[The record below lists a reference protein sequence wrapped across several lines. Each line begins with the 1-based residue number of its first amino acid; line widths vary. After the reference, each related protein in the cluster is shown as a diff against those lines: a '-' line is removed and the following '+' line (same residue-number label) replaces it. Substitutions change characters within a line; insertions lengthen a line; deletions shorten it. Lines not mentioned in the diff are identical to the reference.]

1 MKLPA
6 MSEAPLPTLPPP
18 FDETGDRPFSFYPA
32 ILGIEHNEWRAQQ
45 ATWSEILVANTKSD
59 HSLWVPRRYIGD
71 LSRIDEPVMIVGLKK
86 ELEHKAG
93 GVWPHEKRVLSM
105 PPVSTVL
112 VNAPANVP
120 ANPGRES
127 AGPSAVN
134 LRMASS
140 AESRIGRM
148 ILVTLVVAIGV
159 LALAVTIYRGRT
171 SGEQVEFH
179 GVLQAE
185 LGLSRQDDYFA
196 IVRKMGQ
203 PQEDRWRSDQ
213 GELQF
218 RGLKYPDRQ
227 VTVILMGTD
236 RKNALYIGSV
246 NREGLVVDSVDM
258 PGGVNAAAMIR
269 RLPKF

>member
-1 MKLPA
+1 

-105 PPVSTVL
+105 PLVS
-112 VNAPANVP
+112 NAPT
-120 ANPGRES
+120 NPGPELS
-127 AGPSAVN
+127 PGPSAVS

-148 ILVTLVVAIGV
+148 ILVSLVVAIGA
-159 LALAVTIYRGRT
+159 LALAVAFYRGRT

-218 RGLKYPDRQ
+218 RGLKYADRQ

-236 RKNALYIGSV
+236 RKNARYIGSV

>member
-1 MKLPA
+1 MN
-6 MSEAPLPTLPPP
+6 EAPLPSLPPP
-18 FDETGDRPFSFYPA
+18 FDVTGDRPFSFYPP
-32 ILGIEHNEWRAQQ
+32 ILGIERNEWRAQQ
-45 ATWSEILVANTKSD
+45 STWSEILVVNTKSE
-59 HSLWVPRRYIGD
+59 HSVWVPRRYIGE

-86 ELEHKAG
+86 ELEYKAG

-105 PPVSTVL
+105 PPVST
-112 VNAPANVP
+112 APVAVEP
-120 ANPGRES
+120 EPSRMPG
-127 AGPSAVN
+127 PVN
-134 LRMASS
+134 LRMDSG

-148 ILVTLVVAIGV
+148 ILVSMVVAIGA
-159 LALAVTIYRGRT
+159 LALAVAFYRGRT

-179 GVLQAE
+179 GVLQTE
-185 LGLSRQDDYFA
+185 LGLKPQDDYFA
-196 IVRKMGQ
+196 VVRKLGS

-218 RGLKYPDRQ
+218 RGLKYPGF
-227 VTVILMGTD
+227 TIILMGTE
-236 RKNALYIGSV
+236 RKNARYIGSV

>member
-1 MKLPA
+1 

-18 FDETGDRPFSFYPA
+18 FDETGDRAFSFYPP

-45 ATWSEILVANTKSD
+45 ATWSEILVVNTKNEV
-59 HSLWVPRRYIGD
+59 SLWVPRRYIGD
-71 LSRIDEPVMIVGLKK
+71 LSRVDEPVMIVGLKK

-105 PPVSTVL
+105 PPVST
-112 VNAPANVP
+112 APVVAGPEPVP
-120 ANPGRES
+120 APM
-127 AGPSAVN
+127 N
-134 LRMASS
+134 LRMDSG

-148 ILVTLVVAIGV
+148 ILVSLVVAVGV
-159 LALAVTIYRGRT
+159 LALVVAFYRGRT

-179 GVLQAE
+179 GVMQSN
-185 LGLSRQDDYFA
+185 LGLSGQDDYFA
-196 IVRKMGQ
+196 VVRKLGQ
-203 PQEDRWRSDQ
+203 PEQDRWRSDQ

-218 RGLKYPDRQ
+218 RGLKYPT
-227 VTVILMGTD
+227 VTVILMGSD
-236 RKNALYIGSV
+236 RKNARYIGSV

>member
-1 MKLPA
+1 

-18 FDETGDRPFSFYPA
+18 FDETGDRAFSFFPP

-59 HSLWVPRRYIGD
+59 QTVWVPRRYIGE
-71 LSRIDEPVMIVGLKK
+71 LSRVDEPVMIVGLKK

-93 GVWPHEKRVLSM
+93 GVWPHEKRVLTM
-105 PPVSTVL
+105 PPIST
-112 VNAPANVP
+112 APVALRPEPV
-120 ANPGRES
+120 AAR
-127 AGPSAVN
+127 GPVN
-134 LRMASS
+134 LRMDSG

-148 ILVTLVVAIGV
+148 ILVSLVVAVGL
-159 LALAVTIYRGRT
+159 LALVVAFYRGRT

-185 LGLSRQDDYFA
+185 LGLSPQDDYFA
-196 IVRKMGQ
+196 VVRKLGT
-203 PQEDRWRSDQ
+203 PGEDRWRSDQ

-227 VTVILMGTD
+227 VTVILMGAD
-236 RKNALYIGSV
+236 RNNARYIGSV